1 MPNGQPAQLA
11 NLRPAQPGNKL
22 GAQSKFA
29 LTALRR
35 CRKLSPESVNI
46 LAKLMRDETE
56 PSAIR
61 LRAAEIILNK
71 ALPSPKVRDDS
82 DTTTEA
88 TGLRFLEVIFVKP
101 GETLEAVRTAN
112 GLNGGSAG
120 TFAVRFDHGVLKET
134 IE

>member
-1 MPNGQPAQLA
+1 MPNGQPSQLA
-11 NLRPAQPGNKL
+11 NLRPHVPGQKPS
-22 GAQSKFA
+22 GSRSVHA

-35 CRKLSPESVNI
+35 CRKLSPESVDI
-46 LAKLMRDETE
+46 LAKLMRDPTE

-82 DTTTEA
+82 DTTTET

-101 GETLEAVRTAN
+101 GETLEGVRTAN
-112 GLNGGSAG
+112 GLNGG
-120 TFAVRFDHGVLKET
+120 TFAVRFDNGPDGD
-134 IE
+134 